1 MFWGVFFV
9 VLGILMLLNYVFG
22 LHLPV
27 FRILF
32 AVFIIYLGIK
42 MLFGSFGFETRKIT
56 TDYQAVF
63 SKSKFSFPS
72 QDNNRNG
79 KESSNDYQTVFG
91 NSELDLTTIDLTKGN
106 EKIEI
111 DNVFGQTK
119 LYLKKETPFKIE
131 SSVVFGQISLP
142 DKQMSSIGDW
152 SYQSESFSKDKNHLL
167 IQADVVFGQL
177 VIEYKE

>member
-1 MFWGVFFV
+1 MSNMFWGVFFV
-9 VLGILMLLNYVFG
+9 ILGVLMLVNYVLG

-42 MLFGSFGFETRKIT
+42 ILFGSFGFETRKIT

-63 SKSKFSFPS
+63 SKSKFTYPS
-72 QDNNRNG
+72 QDN

-91 NSELDLTTIDLTKGN
+91 NSELDLTAIDLTKGT
-106 EKIEI
+106 EKIGI
-111 DNVFGQTK
+111 DNVFGKTK
-119 LYLKKETPFKIE
+119 LLLKKGTPFKVE

-142 DKQMSSIGDW
+142 DKQMSSLGDW
-152 SYQSESFSKDKNHLL
+152 SYQSENFSKDLSYLL
-167 IQADVVFGQL
+167 IQADVVFGKLEIQL
-177 VIEYKE
+177 KE

>member
-1 MFWGVFFV
+1 MRSNMFWGVFFV

-42 MLFGSFGFETRKIT
+42 MLFGSFGFEARKIT

-63 SKSKFSFPS
+63 SKSKFVYPS
-72 QDNNRNG
+72 QDS

-142 DKQMSSIGDW
+142 DKQMSSVGDW
-152 SYQSESFSKDKNHLL
+152 SYQSENFSKDKNHLL
-167 IQADVVFGQL
+167 ILADVVFGQL
-177 VIEYKE
+177 VIEFRE